1 MDDLFEEQ
9 RRSRKVFSGYVYQA
23 QHLPVRFMDRCGIWP
38 TAVSQHLVHS
48 GALFAQGAPFDRVA
62 GSDVIKSVNE
72 SDLVLVDQDADFDF
86 EQIQVRRKEACLLR
100 GTNGAQQEVFLG
112 RQSIEKV
119 KKHFSKD
126 KYESFLEQ
134 TEYECGVFAF
144 PYAEKTC
151 YFNPSIVRND
161 GKLWLFSRRFRH
173 DLQKFPGVRIWDK
186 CSDLAIWQI
195 REKSMSLAATP
206 IVPEGPERYDQEQWE
221 DPRVMKTESGVYVSF
236 ATWVRHERW
245 SIRQSLVRLD
255 EDWTKFEVVSEPNF
269 GGNSHRPQAA
279 NRHEKNWCWFFDGSW
294 KCVYAPSPHLTF
306 ELGKGHASR
315 RHWKSGVN
323 AGCHSSMKSVAVL

>member
-1 MDDLFEEQ
+1 MKKGCLVATHVGLENLGLFRLNIEMALKYEPKSEHYLLVVHGEELSREQIEGPARGFFKTVRLVKHDEWKGIARVPTKENFVWQLAARTIEADLEHRFKSWLWWEQDACPLKKGWVDDLFEEQ

-151 YFNPSIVRND
+151 YFNPSIVRNEGD
-161 GKLWLFSRRFRH
+161 EWGSAG
-173 DLQKFPGVRIWDK
+173 GVFGE
-186 CSDLAIWQI
+186 AVY
-195 REKSMSLAATP
+195 RE
-206 IVPEGPERYDQEQWE
+206 G
-221 DPRVMKTESGVYVSF
+221 
-236 ATWVRHERW
+236 
-245 SIRQSLVRLD
+245 
-255 EDWTKFEVVSEPNF
+255 
-269 GGNSHRPQAA
+269 
-279 NRHEKNWCWFFDGSW
+279 
-294 KCVYAPSPHLTF
+294 
-306 ELGKGHASR
+306 
-315 RHWKSGVN
+315 
-323 AGCHSSMKSVAVL
+323 